1 MKKLIYTMLG
11 LFLITSCVPAPPCEC
26 ETSANGFVLPG
37 QSVNMGSE
45 ATVDVFKKIDAAWMV
60 RDYETMKAHI
70 ADEGNYRFEDGTV
83 VTNGE
88 DFVAKVEE
96 EYQKDLADGVNWE
109 WNTDYAFSV
118 YPSKTDDDNWNE
130 KGEWVNA
137 QFTGSDGSVVI
148 EWYQFDGDQLI
159 SWVQTK
165 SEATKE

>member
-1 MKKLIYTMLG
+1 MKKLIYTILG
-11 LFLITSCVPAPPCEC
+11 LFLITSCETAPPCEC

-45 ATVDVFKKIDAAWMV
+45 ATVEVFKKIDAAWMII
-60 RDYETMKAHI
+60 DYETMKAHI

-96 EYQKDLADGVNWE
+96 LYQKDLADGVAWE

-118 YPSKTDDDNWNE
+118 YPSKTEDDNWNE
-130 KGEWVNA
+130 KVN
-137 QFTGSDGSVVI
+137 G
-148 EWYQFDGDQLI
+148 
-159 SWVQTK
+159 
-165 SEATKE
+165 